1 MQRIACFVEK
11 HIYTNTLELRLNDMK
26 YIAIIGFGVVGGGI
40 AAILDENKEAI
51 RAAVGEEVGLKYILD
66 LRDFPDSPYGDKVV
80 HTIDPIVN
88 DPEVSLVCETMG
100 GSHPAFE
107 YTMQLLSAGKS
118 VVTSNKEVVAN
129 FGDRMLACAAEHGVN
144 YLFEA
149 SVGGGI
155 PVIRSMLTALAS
167 ENITRID
174 GILNGTTNYILT
186 RMRDEGSDYA
196 TVLADAQKLGYAEK
210 DPSADVD
217 GIDAQ
222 RKIIILT
229 ALATGKLI
237 PAEKVY
243 AETMRHISAEDM
255 AGAKKCG
262 GAIKLIGSARIENG
276 QVALYVAP
284 RIVPDSC
291 MLSHIDDVYNG
302 ISVTTTML
310 GDVLYY
316 GRGAGRFPTAS
327 AVVADVCDAL
337 SGAAMREKRPTFTV
351 TTEDVVDFATIP
363 FTYYVR
369 FSAPISEKELAELV
383 DNAEK
388 LSETEWKI
396 GKLTG
401 AELTDLWQKLNAQP
415 VSVIRVL

>member
-1 MQRIACFVEK
+1 
-11 HIYTNTLELRLNDMK
+11 MK

-40 AAILDENKEAI
+40 AAVLEENKEAI
-51 RAAVGEEVGLKYILD
+51 CRTVGDEVALKYILD
-66 LRDFPDSPYGDKVV
+66 LRDFPDSPWGDKVV

-88 DPEVSLVCETMG
+88 DPEVALVCETMG

-107 YTMQLLSAGKS
+107 YTIQLLTAGKS

-129 FGDRMLACAAEHGVN
+129 YGDKMLTCAAEHGVN

-155 PVIRSMLTALAS
+155 PVIRSLLTSLAGD
-167 ENITRID
+167 NITAID

-186 RMRDEGSDYA
+186 RMRNEGSDYGA
-196 TVLADAQKLGYAEK
+196 VLADAQKLGYAEK

-229 ALATGKLI
+229 ALATGKLV
-237 PAEKVY
+237 PADKVY
-243 AETMRHISAEDM
+243 AETMRFISAEDM

-262 GAIKLIGSARIENG
+262 GAVKLIGSCR
-276 QVALYVAP
+276 VAEDGAVSLYVAP
-284 RIVPDSC
+284 RIVPTSC
-291 MLSHIDDVYNG
+291 QLSHIDDVYNG
-302 ISVTTTML
+302 IAVTTPLL

-327 AVVADVCDAL
+327 AVMADVCAVL
-337 SGAAMREKRPTFTV
+337 SGAAMKEKRPVFTA
-351 TTEDVVDFATIP
+351 DADGVVP
-363 FTYYVR
+363 FDTVSFMYYVR
-369 FSAPISEKELAELV
+369 FAAGTMTE
-383 DNAEK
+383 EK
-388 LSETEWKI
+388 LTACADTVTALDEGEFLI
-396 GKLTG
+396 GKLDKK
-401 AELTDLWQKLNAQP
+401 AMEALWDRLGVKP
-415 VSVIRVL
+415 VSVIRVLE

>member
-1 MQRIACFVEK
+1 
-11 HIYTNTLELRLNDMK
+11 MK
-26 YIAIIGFGVVGGGI
+26 YVAIIGFGVVGGGI
-40 AAILDENKEAI
+40 AAVLEENKEAI
-51 RAAVGEEVGLKYILD
+51 RATCGDGVELKYILD
-66 LRDFPDSPYGDKVV
+66 LRDFPDSPYGDRVV

-88 DPEVSLVCETMG
+88 DPDVALVCETMG

-129 FGDRMLACAAEHGVN
+129 FGDQMLACAAEHGVS

-155 PVIRSMLTALAS
+155 PVIRSMLTALAGES
-167 ENITRID
+167 ITRID

-186 RMRDEGSDYA
+186 RMRDEGSDYE
-196 TVLADAQKLGYAEK
+196 TVLADAQKLGYAERN
-210 DPSADVD
+210 PAADVD

-237 PAEKVY
+237 PGEKVY
-243 AETMRHISAEDM
+243 AETMRHISAADM
-255 AGAKKCG
+255 DGAKKCG
-262 GAIKLIGSARIENG
+262 GAVKLIGSARMDNG
-276 QVALYVAP
+276 QISLYVAP

-291 MLSHIDDVYNG
+291 QLSHIDDVYNG

-316 GRGAGRFPTAS
+316 GRGAGRFPTAA
-327 AVVADVCDAL
+327 AVVADVCAVL
-337 SGAAMREKRPTFTV
+337 SGAAAKEKRPVFTV
-351 TTEDVVDFATIP
+351 TTEGVQDFAAIP

-369 FSAPISEKELAELV
+369 FAAPVTEAAFADQV
-383 DNAEK
+383 DRAEK
-388 LSETEWKI
+388 LSETEYTI
-396 GKLTG
+396 GKLSHT
-401 AELTDLWQKLNAQP
+401 ELTALWEKLGVEP
-415 VSVIRVL
+415 VSVIRILE

>member
-1 MQRIACFVEK
+1 
-11 HIYTNTLELRLNDMK
+11 MK

-40 AAILDENKEAI
+40 AAVLEENREAI
-51 RAAVGEEVGLKYILD
+51 ARTVGEEVELKYILD
-66 LRDFPDSPYGDKVV
+66 LRDFPDSPYGDRVV
-80 HTIDPIVN
+80 HQIDPILA
-88 DPEVSLVCETMG
+88 DPEVALVCETMG

-107 YTMQLLSAGKS
+107 YTMSLLSAGKS

-129 FGDRMLACAAEHGVN
+129 YGDRMLACAAEHGVD

-155 PVIRSMLTALAS
+155 PVIRSMLTSLAGDS
-167 ENITRID
+167 ISRID

-196 TVLADAQKLGYAEK
+196 EVLADAQKLGYAER

-222 RKIIILT
+222 RKITILT

-237 PAEKVY
+237 PSELVY
-243 AETMRHISAEDM
+243 AQTMRNISAADM
-255 AGAKKCG
+255 DGARRFG
-262 GAIKLIGSARIENG
+262 GSIKLIGSSRILPDG
-276 QVALYVAP
+276 TVALYVCP
-284 RIVPDSC
+284 RIVPNSC
-291 MLSHIDDVYNG
+291 QLAHIDDVYNG
-302 ISVTTTML
+302 ISVTTPLL

-327 AVVADVCDAL
+327 AVTADVCASL
-337 SGAAMREKRPTFTV
+337 SGAAGREKRPVFTV
-351 TTEDVVDFATIP
+351 TAEGVQAFDTVP

-369 FSAPISEKELAELV
+369 F
-383 DNAEK
+383 D
-388 LSETEWKI
+388 
-396 GKLTG
+396 TG
-401 AELTDLWQKLNAQP
+401 AVNEDGMAAYADTVTPLEGGPEGCREYIVGSLHKKALDEMWKALGTVP
-415 VSVIRVL
+415 SSVIRILE